1 MPPVKE
7 GEDEK
12 MKLKRTFALAMALTF
27 SMPVFGTAF
36 AESTID
42 DGLLFRY
49 TFDTAA
55 TDSSTGM
62 YAVIPDMS
70 GNGNNATVLQGAPG
84 QDFDVRDGCGVFP
97 GVGDYNVECTGFY
110 SGDAQFGSVLK
121 MPDNINK
128 GVDEWSFSAW
138 ISADDNY
145 DVANTWGGGALKPAF
160 MTQGLFNFWSIPER
174 EDFYDYNHEGGSYA
188 GTLWGDGSFLNIDRL
203 SVQGCFYR
211 RFENSTLS
219 IGLQERS
226 DNGPWQNCINPDGL
240 NESSDWVLMTYV
252 YRKNENGKYN
262 AYLYTNGVLQVPEKG
277 YHDYSRTLKDFGESV
292 GDHNGNYIGRI
303 SWGISNN
310 VSNPDF
316 KGMMDDIRM
325 YNRALKEDEVKELY
339 ETTAAGYQD
348 METPALTAEIDTS
361 EAGSAVITLANT
373 LNDTV
378 KVLCAAAAYDAD
390 GKLKDIKFDTADV
403 ESGAANVT
411 KTISYTKPEGGSV
424 SVYVWNCASM
434 TPYAM
439 EIIQ

>member
-97 GVGDYNVECTGFY
+97 GVGDYNEPCVNQYNGN
-110 SGDAQFGSVLK
+110 AQFGSVLK

-128 GVDEWSFSAW
+128 GVDEWSMSMW
-138 ISADDNY
+138 VSADDDY
-145 DVANTWGGGALKPAF
+145 TVANIWNDCKPGF

-174 EDFYDYNHEGGSYA
+174 DDFYDYDHAGGSYT
-188 GTLWGDGSFLNIDRL
+188 GTLWGDGGFLNTDRL

-211 RFENSTLS
+211 RFENNDVF
-219 IGLQERS
+219 IGMQERS
-226 DNGPWQNCINPDGL
+226 SSGTWYNCLNPDGL
-240 NESSDWVLMTYV
+240 NESSEWVLVTYV
-252 YRKNENGKYN
+252 YKKNDNGKYS
-262 AYLYTNGVLQVPEKG
+262 AYLYTNGILQTPAAGTPEFN
-277 YHDYSRTLKDFGESV
+277 RTLKDFGESV
-292 GDHNGNYIGRI
+292 GEHNGNYIGRL

-310 VSNPDF
+310 VAIPDF

-378 KVLCAAAAYDAD
+378 KVVCAAAAYDAD

-403 ESGAANVT
+403 ENGAANVT

-434 TPYAM
+434 MPYAM